1 MRSGIDSKILKVL
14 EEERKKEGT
23 LPELLEFFYR
33 LLQIQSGVGKRI
45 DVPNPSFT
53 SDEIKERAV
62 QGKPLIGFDDLA
74 LDWPL
79 LRKTFG
85 EVVATFASY
94 ADLFGPLP
102 QQFTESGAD
111 NFITKKTI
119 KAWYGGTKL
128 PSIGVTTEVNEAL
141 IKDIILATLKPFLVG
156 YSAVL
161 LDLVEHENWRRG
173 YCPVCGGNP
182 DFCFLDTERGA
193 KWLVC
198 SRCDAEWLF
207 QRLQCPYCGT
217 TDQNA
222 LSYFTDDEGLYRL
235 YVCEQCKHYMKTI
248 DLRQA
253 KSGVLIP
260 LERLYTL
267 DMDKQARELGY
278 SPCD

>member
-1 MRSGIDSKILKVL
+1 MPARIDSIIKRLKEQKRKEGELPQVL
-14 EEERKKEGT
+14 E
-23 LPELLEFFYR
+23 FYQK
-33 LLQIQSGVGKRI
+33 LVQIQSRVGKRI
-45 DVPNPSFT
+45 GVPNPSF
-53 SDEIKERAV
+53 SDDEINERAE
-62 QGKPLIGFDDLA
+62 QGKPLIEFDNLA
-74 LDWPL
+74 LDWSL

-94 ADLFGPLP
+94 PDLFGPLP
-102 QQFTESGAD
+102 QQFTESAAD

-119 KAWYGGTKL
+119 KAWYEGTKL

-156 YSAVL
+156 YSTAL
-161 LDLVEHENWRRG
+161 LHLVKQENWRRN
-173 YCPVCGGNP
+173 YCPVCRGNP
-182 DFCFLDTERGA
+182 DFGFLDTERGSR
-193 KWLVC
+193 WLVC
-198 SRCDAEWLF
+198 SRCDGEWLF
-207 QRLQCPYCGT
+207 QRLQCPCCGT
-217 TDQNA
+217 ADQNA

-260 LERLYTL
+260 LERLFTL
-267 DMDKQARELGY
+267 DMDKQAREYGY